1 MPFGAISSS
10 TTVASR
16 ASANDRGRMSTAISS
31 VAMES
36 ARVKPV
42 VQMTMP
48 ATTASTDP
56 NRSATTSLIA
66 PRMLSEPR
74 SARASTAIEMPLA
87 TSPTAANATIGP
99 ASTCSGDESRLM
111 PAYSR

>member
-1 MPFGAISSS
+1 
-10 TTVASR
+10 
-16 ASANDRGRMSTAISS
+16 
-31 VAMES
+31 MES

-48 ATTASTDP
+48 ATTASSDP
-56 NRSATTSLIA
+56 SRSARTSLTA

-74 SARASTAIEMPLA
+74 SARASTAMEMPLA
-87 TSPTAANATIGP
+87 TRPTVANATIGP